1 MTSPTQR
8 TLAALKADPAVLHA
22 QVVEHWIAVPSMPA
36 GGVRR
41 DLFTI
46 LDLVA
51 LEKGVSPDEV
61 KTVGI
66 QVCAAPSLSARQA
79 KIEAAPALLD
89 LWRAG
94 WAIRVHG
101 WRKVGPRG
109 KMKRWK
115 CLVREI
121 QRTADGWTWKEIAA

>member
-1 MTSPTQR
+1 M
-8 TLAALKADPAVLHA
+8 
-22 QVVEHWIAVPSMPA
+22 
-36 GGVRR
+36 RR
-41 DLFTI
+41 DLFTVI
-46 LDLVA
+46 DLVQ
-51 LEKGVSPDEV
+51 LEKGVSPSEC

-101 WRKVGPRG
+101 WRKTGPRG
-109 KMKRWK
+109 KRKTWA

-121 QRTADGWTWKEIAA
+121 RRTADGWRWEEIAS

>member
-1 MTSPTQR
+1 MARPCV
-8 TLAALKADPAVLHA
+8 LALLRADPRTAHV
-22 QVVEHWIAVPSMPA
+22 QVVEHWVSVPSMPG

-41 DLFTI
+41 DLFHV
-46 LDLVA
+46 LDLVQ
-51 LEKGVSPDEV
+51 LEKGVSPDERR
-61 KTVGI
+61 TVGI

-101 WRKVGPRG
+101 WRKTGARG
-109 KMKRWK
+109 KRKTWA
-115 CLVREI
+115 CLIREI
-121 QRTADGWTWKEIAA
+121 RKTPDGWTWEEIAA